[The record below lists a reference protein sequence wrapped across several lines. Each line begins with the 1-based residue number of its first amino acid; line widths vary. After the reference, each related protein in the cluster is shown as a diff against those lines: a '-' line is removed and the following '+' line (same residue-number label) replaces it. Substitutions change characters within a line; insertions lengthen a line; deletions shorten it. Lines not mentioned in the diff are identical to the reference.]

1 MRTADVMYGV
11 FVLVCLAA
19 VTWPGMSTVGTLISP
34 RPLGLPPAVAWS
46 ALWIVLS
53 FVALLAYDYGVNDD
67 A

>member
-1 MRTADVMYGV
+1 MRRADKVYGV

-19 VTWPGMSTVGTLISP
+19 VTWPGMSVVGTLISP

-53 FVALLAYDYGVNDD
+53 FLALVAYDYAVADD
-67 A
+67 S